1 MTTRTSA
8 RHRKAARPLTP
19 MNSVAPVARRGFAV
33 AASSGLALGMIASG
47 ASAAN
52 TNEAA
57 QSAGSLET
65 QGVGALAAEARTAVS
80 TNEAVQVADSVSVP
94 SDVETV
100 DTPTAEAPVIE
111 VEEEPE
117 VEATEE
123 TEVAA
128 DVAATDATAADAAG
142 TTEATADATQAAA
155 TAAPA
160 NASGSSV
167 VSIAMQ
173 YTGMAYVYGSNNP
186 ANGGFD
192 CSGLVQYVYGQVG
205 ISLPRTSYAQ
215 GASGTIVSA
224 AAAQPG
230 DIVYY
235 GGHVGIYAGG
245 GMMIDAGNPSVG
257 VSYRAVYGSP
267 QYVRVG

>member
-19 MNSVAPVARRGFAV
+19 MTSVAPVARRGFAV

-80 TNEAVQVADSVSVP
+80 TNEAVQVAASVSVP
-94 SDVETV
+94 SDVEDV
-100 DTPTAEAPVIE
+100 AAPTAEAPVIE

-117 VEATEE
+117 VVEE
-123 TEVAA
+123 TEAVADTANTDAVAA
-128 DVAATDATAADAAG
+128 D
-142 TTEATADATQAAA
+142 TTETTATADTTETTA
-155 TAAPA
+155 TAVAA
-160 NASGSSV
+160 NASGSSI

-173 YTGMAYVYGSNNP
+173 YTGMAYVYGSNSP

-192 CSGLVQYVYGQVG
+192 CSGLVQYVYAQVG

-215 GASGTIVSA
+215 GAAGTIVSA
-224 AAAQPG
+224 AEAQPG

-267 QYVRVG
+267 QYVRVS

>member
-19 MNSVAPVARRGFAV
+19 MTSVAPVARRGFAV

-80 TNEAVQVADSVSVP
+80 TNEAVQVAASVSVP
-94 SDVETV
+94 SDVEDV
-100 DTPTAEAPVIE
+100 AAPTAEAPVIE

-117 VEATEE
+117 VVEE
-123 TEVAA
+123 TETAA
-128 DVAATDATAADAAG
+128 DTDATAATAEAAAD
-142 TTEATADATQAAA
+142 TAQAETATA
-155 TAAPA
+155 TAVA
-160 NASGSSV
+160 NPSGNSI

-173 YTGMAYVYGSNNP
+173 YTGMAYVYGSNSP
-186 ANGGFD
+186 VNGGFD
-192 CSGLVQYVYGQVG
+192 CSGLVQYVYAQAG

-215 GASGTIVSA
+215 GAAGTIVSA

-267 QYVRVG
+267 QYVRVS

>member
-19 MNSVAPVARRGFAV
+19 MTTVAPVARRGFAV

-52 TNEAA
+52 TSEAA

-65 QGVGALAAEARTAVS
+65 QGVGALAAEARTVVS
-80 TNEAVQVADSVSVP
+80 TNEAVQVAESVSVP

-100 DTPTAEAPVIE
+100 DAPTVEAPVVE
-111 VEEEPE
+111 VEEE
-117 VEATEE
+117 
-123 TEVAA
+123 
-128 DVAATDATAADAAG
+128 TA
-142 TTEATADATQAAA
+142 EATAEEDAAATTADTAAA
-155 TAAPA
+155 TADTADSTATAATASTAATNP
-160 NASGSSV
+160 SGSTI
-167 VSIAMQ
+167 VSIALQ
-173 YTGMAYVYGSNNP
+173 YTGMAYVWGSNSP
-186 ANGGFD
+186 SNGGFD
-192 CSGLVQYVYGQVG
+192 CSGLVQYVYSQVG

-235 GGHVGIYAGG
+235 GGHVGIYAGN
-245 GMMIDAGNPSVG
+245 GMMIDAGNESVG

>member
-19 MNSVAPVARRGFAV
+19 MTSVAPVARRGFAV

-52 TNEAA
+52 TTEAA

-65 QGVGALAAEARTAVS
+65 QGVGALAAQARTAVS
-80 TNEAVQVADSVSVP
+80 TNEAVQVAESVSVP

-100 DTPTAEAPVIE
+100 DSPTAEAPV

-117 VEATEE
+117 VE
-123 TEVAA
+123 EVADA
-128 DVAATDATAADAAG
+128 LAANDTTAVET
-142 TTEATADATQAAA
+142 TTEATDTTTAA
-155 TAAPA
+155 TANTAATNP
-160 NASGSSV
+160 SGSSI
-167 VSIAMQ
+167 VSIALQ
-173 YTGMAYVYGSNNP
+173 YTGMAYVYGSNSP
-186 ANGGFD
+186 SNGGFD
-192 CSGLVQYVYGQVG
+192 CSGLVQYVYSQAG

-224 AAAQPG
+224 AEAQPG

-235 GGHVGIYAGG
+235 GGHVGIYAGS
-245 GMMIDAGNPSVG
+245 GMMIDAGNESVG

-267 QYVRVG
+267 QYVRVS

>member
-1 MTTRTSA
+1 MTTSTSA

-19 MNSVAPVARRGFAV
+19 MTSVAPVARRGFAV

-65 QGVGALAAEARTAVS
+65 QGVGALAAEARTVVS
-80 TNEAVQVADSVSVP
+80 TNESVQVAASVVVP
-94 SDVETV
+94 NDVETV
-100 DTPTAEAPVIE
+100 DAPTAEAPVVE

-117 VEATEE
+117 P
-123 TEVAA
+123 
-128 DVAATDATAADAAG
+128 
-142 TTEATADATQAAA
+142 EATAEADAVVETANAAAADTDTTAEAAA
-155 TAAPA
+155 TTTASPAAA
-160 NASGSSV
+160 NPSGSSV

-173 YTGMAYVYGSNNP
+173 YTGMAYIWGSNSP

-192 CSGLVQYVYGQVG
+192 CSGLVQYVYSQVG

-215 GASGTIVSA
+215 GASGTVVSA
-224 AAAQPG
+224 AQAQPG

-245 GMMIDAGNPSVG
+245 GMMIDAGTPATG

>member
-1 MTTRTSA
+1 MT
-8 RHRKAARPLTP
+8 
-19 MNSVAPVARRGFAV
+19 SVAPVARRGFAV

-65 QGVGALAAEARTAVS
+65 QGVGVLAAEARTVVS
-80 TNEAVQVADSVSVP
+80 TNEAVQVAQSVTVP

-100 DTPTAEAPVIE
+100 DAPTAEAPVVE
-111 VEEEPE
+111 VEEETEAEAE
-117 VEATEE
+117 VTAEAEAVVE
-123 TEVAA
+123 TANA
-128 DVAATDATAADAAG
+128 DSTTDAEQSVAPVSTAA
-142 TTEATADATQAAA
+142 
-155 TAAPA
+155 A
-160 NASGSSV
+160 NPSGSSV

-173 YTGMAYVYGSNNP
+173 YTGMAYIWGSNSP

-192 CSGLVQYVYGQVG
+192 CSGLVQYVYSQVG

-224 AAAQPG
+224 AEAQPG

-245 GMMIDAGNPSVG
+245 GMMIDAGTPATG

>member
-19 MNSVAPVARRGFAV
+19 MHSVAPVARRGFAV

-80 TNEAVQVADSVSVP
+80 TNEAVQVAESVSVP
-94 SDVETV
+94 SDVENV
-100 DTPTAEAPVIE
+100 DNPTAEAPVIE

-117 VEATEE
+117 AEAEE
-123 TEVAA
+123 TEVATDAA
-128 DVAATDATAADAAG
+128 DTDATANAA
-142 TTEATADATQAAA
+142 EASADATQAAA
-155 TAAPA
+155 TTAVA
-160 NASGSSV
+160 NPSGNSIV
-167 VSIAMQ
+167 NIAMQ

-192 CSGLVQYVYGQVG
+192 CSGLVQYVYAQAG

>member
-19 MNSVAPVARRGFAV
+19 LTSVAPVARRGFAV

-52 TNEAA
+52 STEAA
-57 QSAGSLET
+57 ESAGSLET
-65 QGVGALAAEARTAVS
+65 QGVGVLAAEARTAVA
-80 TNEAVQVADSVSVP
+80 TNESVQVAASVAVP
-94 SDVETV
+94 TDVETV
-100 DTPTAEAPVIE
+100 DTPTAQAPVIE
-111 VEEEPE
+111 VEEAPEVVEEPE
-117 VEATEE
+117 AVTEEAT
-123 TEVAA
+123 
-128 DVAATDATAADAAG
+128 TAQAG
-142 TTEATADATQAAA
+142 AETTETVADSTPTASP
-155 TAAPA
+155 APA
-160 NASGSSV
+160 NTSGSSV

-173 YTGMAYVYGSNNP
+173 YTGMAYVWGSNNP

-192 CSGLVQYVYGQVG
+192 CSGLVQYVYSQVG

-224 AAAQPG
+224 ADAQPG

-245 GMMIDAGNPSVG
+245 GMMVDAGTPSTG

-267 QYVRVG
+267 QYVRVS

>member
-19 MNSVAPVARRGFAV
+19 MTTVAPVARRGFAV

-65 QGVGALAAEARTAVS
+65 QGVGALAAEARTVVS
-80 TNEAVQVADSVSVP
+80 TNEAVQVAESVSVP

-100 DTPTAEAPVIE
+100 DAPTVEAPVVE
-111 VEEEPE
+111 VEEETA
-117 VEATEE
+117 EAAAEE
-123 TEVAA
+123 
-128 DVAATDATAADAAG
+128 D
-142 TTEATADATQAAA
+142 AAA
-155 TAAPA
+155 TAATADTTDSTTTAATASTAATNP
-160 NASGSSV
+160 SGSTI
-167 VSIAMQ
+167 VSIALQ
-173 YTGMAYVYGSNNP
+173 YTGMAYVWGSNSP
-186 ANGGFD
+186 SNGGFD
-192 CSGLVQYVYGQVG
+192 CSGLVQYVYSQVG

-224 AAAQPG
+224 AEAQPG
-230 DIVYY
+230 DIVYW
-235 GGHVGIYAGG
+235 GGHVGIYAGN
-245 GMMIDAGNPSVG
+245 GMMIDAGNESVG